1 MAGPGGGPPRR
12 SHTKSRKG
20 CDNCKRR
27 HIRCDENFPQ
37 CRNCTKHKVRCPYQ
51 DVPVAD
57 DRSTTPDKPDLLWNP
72 EIEAAIGSWRATGLF
87 PFPSLN
93 IYPTPDPQYFTNE
106 ELRLI
111 YHLAAICHELG
122 AFDAGGFTLWTR
134 QIPTIMKI
142 GATHRYVMEALL
154 AFSAM
159 HIAFLTDCP
168 MVGNMAYVHR
178 GSALKGLQEAITS
191 FSRET
196 SDAVLAAS
204 LVLSWQ
210 ATDWRSW
217 TQLMQGTSSVI
228 DAMEPWK
235 HESQFGDFI
244 AESSTFP
251 TAPPS
256 PTPDHKPNQPR
267 KEDFDAFQR
276 TINQLQKVEAHLK
289 QNKEDTKLIQQLASF
304 LKGARKVSPIQSVS
318 QQFDRLQPLRT
329 WLFWL
334 PVMCLKQNGGSPSAL
349 VVIAHYYTAAIL
361 MERLFPEI
369 GAAYFGSLSVGPVE
383 EIARRLYSMKVSGS
397 FEGNMQTPL
406 ELMDFPIHAVAE
418 FRSRMGWVEP
428 ARTPSF
434 PQFTAPSYYIPD
446 NSSQGTPTSTASY
459 LAYGENPAFSWST
472 EDLSTLSHEQHEAP
486 SAVCPSPLTI
496 SSPYVGGQYLNIPS
510 PSYGGYS
517 PASSTFGEGSIV
529 YSDTE
534 DFGSYDGGFTGYP
547 PLAPAGSS
555 NYGVGSWITTSAART
570 TGSEH
575 TRLTKALRTIPYEQ
589 SIHQDPLATPV
600 VLSPQPQPINYTPSP
615 LPSPFLH
622 PQMMQGA
629 PRSTTPLSLSA
640 PSPQFMSAPTF
651 EPHHHHHRHTSSI
664 PSLPLYAQGKEKRM

>member
-20 CDNCKRR
+20 CENCKRR

-37 CRNCTKHKVRCPYQ
+37 CRNCTKHKVRCPYN
-51 DVPVAD
+51 DVPVPD
-57 DRSTTPDKPDLLWNP
+57 DRSATPDKPDLMWTP
-72 EIEAAIGSWRATGLF
+72 EIEAAIELWQQTGVF
-87 PFPSLN
+87 PFSSLN
-93 IYPTPDPQYFTNE
+93 IYPTPAPQYYSME
-106 ELRLI
+106 DLRLI
-111 YHLAAICHELG
+111 YHVAAICHELG
-122 AFDAGGFTLWTR
+122 TIDANGFTLWTR
-134 QIPTIMKI
+134 HIPTILKI
-142 GATHRYVMEALL
+142 GATNSYVMHALL

-168 MVGNMAYVHR
+168 IVGNMAYEHR
-178 GSALKGLQEAITS
+178 GIALKGLHEGIGT

-228 DAMEPWK
+228 DAMDPWK
-235 HESQFGDFI
+235 HESQFLEFI

-267 KEDFDAFQR
+267 KEDLDAFQR
-276 TINQLQKVEAHLK
+276 TINQLAKVEAHLK
-289 QNKEDTKLIQQLASF
+289 QNKEDTKLVQQLTSF

-318 QQFDRLQPLRT
+318 QQFDRLQPLRH

-334 PVMCLKQNGGSPSAL
+334 PLMCLKQNGTSPSAL
-349 VVIAHYYTAAIL
+349 VVIAHYYTAAML

-383 EIARRLYSMKVSGS
+383 EIARRLMSFNVSGS
-397 FEGNMQTPL
+397 LEGNSQTPL
-406 ELMDFPIHAVAE
+406 SLMEFPIDTVKE
-418 FRSRMGWVEP
+418 FRHRMGWVQP

-434 PQFTAPSYYIPD
+434 PQFDPPNFYVSD
-446 NSSQGTPTSTASY
+446 DLSQGGSPPSTSSY
-459 LAYGENPAFSWST
+459 LPYGDNPPFSWST
-472 EDLSTLSHEQHEAP
+472 EDLSSLAPEQQEPA
-486 SAVCPSPLTI
+486 SA
-496 SSPYVGGQYLNIPS
+496 QYLNIPS

-534 DFGSYDGGFTGYP
+534 EYGYDSSFTGYP
-547 PLAPAGSS
+547 PSGLRDPTTLASGSTNS
-555 NYGVGSWITTSAART
+555 NNNFAASSYTSVETT
-570 TGSEH
+570 
-575 TRLTKALRTIPYEQ
+575 
-589 SIHQDPLATPV
+589 TPQEPMA
-600 VLSPQPQPINYTPSP
+600 SPRPINYA
-615 LPSPFLH
+615 PSPFLQPELMH
-622 PQMMQGA
+622 GYPEG
-629 PRSTTPLSLSA
+629 STTPLSVSA
-640 PSPQFMSAPTF
+640 PSPRFLTPETF
-651 EPHHHHHRHTSSI
+651 ESFRQHHRHSSSTSSA
-664 PSLPLYAQGKEKRM
+664 PAPFRSRGQDRASPYGQM

>member
-20 CDNCKRR
+20 CENCKRR

-57 DRSTTPDKPDLLWNP
+57 DRSATPDKPDLLWNP
-72 EIEAAIGSWRATGLF
+72 EIEAAIGSWRATGIF
-87 PFPSLN
+87 PFPGLN

-111 YHLAAICHELG
+111 YHLAAICQDLSSI
-122 AFDAGGFTLWTR
+122 DASGFTLWTR
-134 QIPTIMKI
+134 QVPTIMKI

-276 TINQLQKVEAHLK
+276 TITQLQKVEAHLK
-289 QNKEDTKLIQQLASF
+289 HNKEDTKLIQQLASF
-304 LKGARKVSPIQSVS
+304 LKGARKVSPIQSIS

-334 PVMCLKQNGGSPSAL
+334 PVMCLKQNSGSPSAL

-397 FEGNMQTPL
+397 FDGDLHTPL
-406 ELMDFPIHAVAE
+406 ELMNFPIQTVRE
-418 FRSRMGWVEP
+418 FRDRMGWIEP
-428 ARTPSF
+428 DRTPSF
-434 PQFTAPSYYIPD
+434 PQFSAPNFYIAD
-446 NSSQGTPTSTASY
+446 NLSQGTPTSSSSY
-459 LAYGENPAFSWST
+459 LPYGENPPFSWST
-472 EDLSTLSHEQHEAP
+472 EDLSTLAPDQHETG
-486 SAVCPSPLTI
+486 SAISPLTI

-510 PSYGGYS
+510 PSYGSYS

-555 NYGVGSWITTSAART
+555 NYGVGFVSPIQTVWI
-570 TGSEH
+570 
-575 TRLTKALRTIPYEQ
+575 
-589 SIHQDPLATPV
+589 
-600 VLSPQPQPINYTPSP
+600 
-615 LPSPFLH
+615 
-622 PQMMQGA
+622 
-629 PRSTTPLSLSA
+629 
-640 PSPQFMSAPTF
+640 
-651 EPHHHHHRHTSSI
+651 
-664 PSLPLYAQGKEKRM
+664 